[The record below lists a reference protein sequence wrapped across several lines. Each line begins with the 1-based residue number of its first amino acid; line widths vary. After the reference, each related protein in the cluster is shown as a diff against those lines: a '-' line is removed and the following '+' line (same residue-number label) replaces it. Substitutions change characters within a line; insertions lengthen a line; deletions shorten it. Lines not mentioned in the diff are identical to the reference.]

1 MVKLNMAN
9 MNALF
14 KKRYLLA
21 GVVMAANMLV
31 GNEMKAT
38 ENVKKEEEDG
48 NRKQKNFFTHDS
60 SKDTTKYILFRENYV
75 NFFGTLALSG
85 FNNYLKWWDY
95 NPGTYCK
102 FVWFGWRSKKLL
114 NDIFQFEVNLNVIR
128 GVLWL
133 IPGYLFFF
141 VQQGYFIYTQNTACS
156 LTISSL
162 FTLARNNRKG
172 RLEITNEF
180 LMKVIAFPLF
190 ILQGFISAPLTL
202 HLSIFSIAISLDAIL
217 WELVAIWA
225 RKKKERMYDDE
236 RLGIGEKVE

>member
-1 MVKLNMAN
+1 MAN

-102 FVWFGWRSKKLL
+102 FVWFGWRSKRFL
-114 NDIFQFEVNLNVIR
+114 NDILQFEVNLNVIR

-141 VQQGYFIYTQNTACS
+141 VQRGYSNIYKKLKACS
-156 LTISSL
+156 FIISLL
-162 FTLARNNRKG
+162 FFLVKNNETNK
-172 RLEITNEF
+172 LEVTNES
-180 LMKVIAFPLF
+180 LMKVIAFLLL
-190 ILQGFISAPLTL
+190 ILQVFVSAPLTF
-202 HLSIFSIAISLDAIL
+202 HLSKFNFSISISLGWSSD
-217 WELVAIWA
+217 
-225 RKKKERMYDDE
+225 
-236 RLGIGEKVE
+236 GC